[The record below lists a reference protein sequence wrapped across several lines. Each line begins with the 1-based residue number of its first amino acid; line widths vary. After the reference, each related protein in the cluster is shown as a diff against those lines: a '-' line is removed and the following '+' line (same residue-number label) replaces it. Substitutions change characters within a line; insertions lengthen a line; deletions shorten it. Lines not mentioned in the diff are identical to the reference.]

1 MKFKI
6 HYKYIISSLTVCLG
20 FLCQETFAQ
29 NADSIKID
37 SLKKIK
43 LKGDSINLPY
53 NLKVSK
59 KYYAGAASFITGDD
73 MSLFRY
79 ANNSNM
85 LAGRVAGLT
94 TNMNSEEPGYDGSSL
109 YIRGFSTYNSSSPN
123 IIVDNAPVGFAQLDP
138 LEIDQLV
145 VLKDAAANAIYGLKG
160 ANKNI
165 FVTTKRGVAY
175 QNSIK
180 FYSQFGVLVPS
191 KAPNFLGAQRYMK
204 LYNEALVNDGRAER
218 YSAAQIGQYDNPG
231 RDQELYPDVNWNEEL
246 VAKQAIQQKYN
257 LTFSGGTKDVRY
269 FVLAGYMDQ
278 RGFLKYNDLSEESL
292 GFNTNTNFKRY
303 NFRTNLDIDINSTL
317 TVGLDLAGRLETKN
331 FPGTATSTIYN
342 NISTYPSNLFPMLYA
357 DGKIGGFNESG
368 LNYTRNPYGLITRT
382 GNIVE
387 VHRNLFGTIRIAQ
400 KLDMITKGLS
410 VTGAFSYY
418 NFNQNSEGSTFG
430 APASDFQVFNKK
442 ADGTYTRFNS
452 DGLYAATGRSQTQD
466 RMNTAWAKLDYQN
479 NFGEDHELNSSIGFS
494 QSIQTPAGNDFPYVS
509 QGFFANAHYIF
520 KKKYVAQLNIGY
532 NGSENLAPNKRYGF
546 FPAVAAAWLIN
557 EEDFLKNSS
566 IDLLKIRASYGLTGN
581 SDFSFLGTT
590 FGSLFRYLYAD
601 GYGTGASYVFG
612 RNPGTLTGRAEGL
625 LANPDITWE
634 TAKTANLGI
643 DYAFLNSKLTGS
655 VDFFYEKRNN
665 ILAFPG
671 SVSRVI
677 GASFK
682 PLNIGIVNNKGFD
695 MELAYQDRIGD
706 FAYSVRGTAT
716 YAKNKIIY
724 NDEQATPYDY
734 LKRTGLSSGTVFGL
748 QQIGFFANQADIDNS
763 PKQTFSTVKP
773 GDFKY
778 KDQNGDKVIDQFDEV
793 ALGAP
798 FISNLSYGAQAGLR
812 FKNVDLMVWFQG
824 AGDRS
829 VNIMNAA
836 TSGFANGS
844 KPSDFALNRW
854 TPATAATA
862 DFPRLSIDG
871 RTSDNN
877 YRSNDFWIRNGKYLK
892 LKNIEIGYNFQQNV
906 LKHVKISNA
915 RFFISA
921 NNLYTWADLPDFI
934 DPEFL
939 GAGINSAPR
948 TKSFQVGLNIEL

>member
-317 TVGLDLAGRLETKN
+317 TVGLDLAGRL
-331 FPGTATSTIYN
+331 
-342 NISTYPSNLFPMLYA
+342 
-357 DGKIGGFNESG
+357 
-368 LNYTRNPYGLITRT
+368 
-382 GNIVE
+382 
-387 VHRNLFGTIRIAQ
+387 
-400 KLDMITKGLS
+400 
-410 VTGAFSYY
+410 
-418 NFNQNSEGSTFG
+418 
-430 APASDFQVFNKK
+430 
-442 ADGTYTRFNS
+442 
-452 DGLYAATGRSQTQD
+452 
-466 RMNTAWAKLDYQN
+466 
-479 NFGEDHELNSSIGFS
+479 
-494 QSIQTPAGNDFPYVS
+494 
-509 QGFFANAHYIF
+509 
-520 KKKYVAQLNIGY
+520 
-532 NGSENLAPNKRYGF
+532 
-546 FPAVAAAWLIN
+546 
-557 EEDFLKNSS
+557 
-566 IDLLKIRASYGLTGN
+566 
-581 SDFSFLGTT
+581 
-590 FGSLFRYLYAD
+590 
-601 GYGTGASYVFG
+601 
-612 RNPGTLTGRAEGL
+612 
-625 LANPDITWE
+625 
-634 TAKTANLGI
+634 
-643 DYAFLNSKLTGS
+643 
-655 VDFFYEKRNN
+655 
-665 ILAFPG
+665 
-671 SVSRVI
+671 
-677 GASFK
+677 
-682 PLNIGIVNNKGFD
+682 
-695 MELAYQDRIGD
+695 
-706 FAYSVRGTAT
+706 
-716 YAKNKIIY
+716 
-724 NDEQATPYDY
+724 
-734 LKRTGLSSGTVFGL
+734 
-748 QQIGFFANQADIDNS
+748 
-763 PKQTFSTVKP
+763 
-773 GDFKY
+773 
-778 KDQNGDKVIDQFDEV
+778 
-793 ALGAP
+793 
-798 FISNLSYGAQAGLR
+798 
-812 FKNVDLMVWFQG
+812 
-824 AGDRS
+824 
-829 VNIMNAA
+829 
-836 TSGFANGS
+836 
-844 KPSDFALNRW
+844 
-854 TPATAATA
+854 
-862 DFPRLSIDG
+862 
-871 RTSDNN
+871 
-877 YRSNDFWIRNGKYLK
+877 
-892 LKNIEIGYNFQQNV
+892 
-906 LKHVKISNA
+906 
-915 RFFISA
+915 
-921 NNLYTWADLPDFI
+921 
-934 DPEFL
+934 
-939 GAGINSAPR
+939 
-948 TKSFQVGLNIEL
+948 